1 METEEAINKRVS
13 VRHFLDKQITE
24 NELKTLIKAGSR
36 APIGMS
42 KYQEMHI
49 TVIQDKKFLNE
60 LNVQA
65 EKYFN
70 QKGKRL
76 FHGAPTGIIISGKKT
91 NYYGMEYDNGA
102 CILENIHLM
111 ATDLGLGAVYLKGV
125 VAFFED
131 NPDYLKKLNIPE
143 GFSVLAGMAIGYPD
157 KEYPPKE
164 HNIEYNII

>member
-1 METEEAINKRVS
+1 MEKKEAINKRVS

-24 NELKTLIKAGSR
+24 NELQTLLKAGSK

-49 TVIQDKKFLNE
+49 TVIQDKNFLNE
-60 LNVQA
+60 LNKAA
-65 EKYFN
+65 EGYFK

-76 FHGAPTGIIISGKKT
+76 FHGAPTGIIVSGKKT

-125 VAFFED
+125 VAFFSD
-131 NPDYLKKLNIPE
+131 NPEYLKRLNIPKD
-143 GFSVLAGMAIGYPD
+143 FTILAGIAIGYPD
-157 KEYPPKE
+157 KEYPPKD

>member
-1 METEEAINKRVS
+1 METKEAINKRVS
-13 VRHFLDKQITE
+13 VRHFLDKQITN
-24 NELKTLIKAGSR
+24 NELKTLLKAGSQ

-49 TVIQDKKFLNE
+49 TIIQDKNLLTELNE
-60 LNVQA
+60 AA
-65 EKYFN
+65 ENYFQ

-76 FHGAPTGIIISGKKT
+76 FHGAPTGIIVSGKKT

-102 CILENIHLM
+102 CILENMHLM

-125 VAFFED
+125 VAFFLD
-131 NPDYLKKLNIPE
+131 NPQYLKKLNIPE
-143 GFSVLAGMAIGYPD
+143 DFTILAGMAIGYPD
-157 KEYPPKE
+157 KEYSPKD